1 MEPNDRTPKSDR
13 ILDEFK
19 AVTANAPRPRV
30 APRRSPLRSAGSSLG
45 LAGAGLL
52 AAALVLAVAWMGRT
66 STTGVGGDG
75 SPSPSEVAV
84 APSVSPSDA
93 PSPSVEPSVS
103 PSPSPTP
110 SPTETPAPTPTPTPT
125 KTPVPPIALC
135 DPANLHARIVSWEGA
150 AGSRIATVTVKN
162 NGSTACAMPT
172 TARPELVDGDGAI
185 LAKGDAGS
193 ITSTTTTFEPG
204 STLQTLVEV
213 SNVCAQSPKAPIT
226 VWFEL
231 EADRTLKAAP
241 RSASDATVP
250 PCNGPGMPAAIQM
263 HPWSR

>member
-19 AVTANAPRPRV
+19 AVTANPPRPKV

-75 SPSPSEVAV
+75 SPSPSDIAV
-84 APSVSPSDA
+84 APSVSPSDVA
-93 PSPSVEPSVS
+93 SPSVEPSLS
-103 PSPSPTP
+103 PSPSATPTD
-110 SPTETPAPTPTPTPT
+110 TPAPTATPTPT
-125 KTPVPPIALC
+125 ATPVPPIALC
-135 DPANLHARIVSWEGA
+135 DPADLRARIVSWEGA

-162 NGSTACAMPT
+162 DGSTACAMPT
-172 TARPELVDGDGAI
+172 TARPELVDGDDAI

-193 ITSTTTTFEPG
+193 MTSKTTTFEPG
-204 STLQTLVEV
+204 STLRTLVEV

-231 EADRTLKAAP
+231 EPDRTLKAAP
-241 RSASDATVP
+241 KSASDETVP